1 MQKTSCKSYDH
12 FERHLLLS
20 QLCSIISLNYFLELC
35 CVMIEATFL
44 NALLYNIAFD
54 TVFSVFNVF
63 LGNPDHL
70 KDVRVLRN

>member
-1 MQKTSCKSYDH
+1 MQKTSCKSYDN

-35 CVMIEATFL
+35 CVMIEAAFL

-54 TVFSVFNVF
+54 TFFPVFNVF
-63 LGNPDHL
+63 LGNPDQL